1 MFQEFSDIVLAFLE
15 SDLDKT
21 LDINVV
27 GDVMIDEYYE
37 VHVDRISPEF
47 PIPVYHSTN
56 LDPTSGLVPGGA
68 ANVAYQFQNFNVNVE
83 LVSLLNKMTSVV
95 FDGYGIGCNHSKV
108 VDNIFIPTK
117 KRIYADNIP
126 LTRWDFERPNYGL
139 DNIKNHLLDLEIPES
154 DFNIFS
160 DYSKGLFSYPW
171 FRKYISTTKNIVDP
185 KHNFI
190 DLWEGCTYFK
200 PNAKEAEKLSE
211 RKNVEDQV
219 EFFLDALKCKGVLIT
234 QSGSGVVGKQ
244 NNKNL
249 FEVRPNNLTMPPES
263 VIGAGDCF
271 VSFATM
277 ALARGFSLEDA
288 SKLAFAAGCF
298 YVQRKHNRPVSPI
311 ELLLMTGVKQL
322 KKPELLKRR
331 DFKLIFTNG
340 CFDFGLTAAHIELL
354 KFAKAQGDILVV
366 GLNGDASVS
375 RLKGSGRP
383 IMSYSERAKVLSG
396 LEFVD
401 FVVEFEEDTPYE
413 LIKTI
418 GPDVVVKGG
427 DYKRDE
433 VVGGDLAEVVLF
445 KKMDVSSTTDK
456 LKKMGL

>member
-1 MFQEFSDIVLAFLE
+1 MFQEFSDVILEFLE
-15 SDLDKT
+15 ADLDKT

-47 PIPVYHSTN
+47 PIPVYNSSN
-56 LDPTSGLVPGGA
+56 LEPTSGLVPGGA
-68 ANVAYQFQNFNVNVE
+68 ANVAYQFQNFNVNIE
-83 LVSLLNKMTSVV
+83 LISLLNKITSVV
-95 FDGYGIGCNHSKV
+95 FDGYGIGCNYSKV

-249 FEVRPNNLTMPPES
+249 FEVRPNNLIMPPES

-288 SKLAFAAGCF
+288 SKIAFAAGCF
-298 YVQRKHNRPVSPI
+298 YVQRKHNRPVSPV
-311 ELLLMTGVKQL
+311 ELLLMTGIKEL
-322 KKPELLKRR
+322 KKPQLLKNR

-354 KFAKAQGDILVV
+354 
-366 GLNGDASVS
+366 
-375 RLKGSGRP
+375 
-383 IMSYSERAKVLSG
+383 
-396 LEFVD
+396 
-401 FVVEFEEDTPYE
+401 
-413 LIKTI
+413 
-418 GPDVVVKGG
+418 
-427 DYKRDE
+427 
-433 VVGGDLAEVVLF
+433 
-445 KKMDVSSTTDK
+445 
-456 LKKMGL
+456 